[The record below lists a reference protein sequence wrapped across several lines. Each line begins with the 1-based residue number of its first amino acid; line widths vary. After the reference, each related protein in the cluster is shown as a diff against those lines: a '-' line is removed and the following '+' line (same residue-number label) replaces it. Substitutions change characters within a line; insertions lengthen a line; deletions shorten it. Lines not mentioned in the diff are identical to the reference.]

1 MSVDFGGTNEEA
13 TIGSLIFDAMRTHM
27 VGLIGKMFA
36 NYVRRHRAEKRLL
49 FSHYVIR
56 DRNRPN
62 KVIALTV
69 APAGDYWTRRC
80 PTPGGQKY

>member
-1 MSVDFGGTNEEA
+1 MSVDFGGANQEV
-13 TIGSLIFDAMRTHM
+13 TIGGLIFNAMHTQM

-36 NYVRRHRAEKRLL
+36 NYLQRHRAEKWLS
-49 FSHYVIR
+49 FSDCVIG

-80 PTPGGQKY
+80 STPGGQNY

>member
-1 MSVDFGGTNEEA
+1 MSVDFGGANQEA
-13 TIGSLIFDAMRTHM
+13 TIGGLIFDAMHTQM
-27 VGLIGKMFA
+27 VGLIGKVFA
-36 NYVRRHRAEKRLL
+36 DYVQRYRAEKWLL
-49 FSHYVIR
+49 FSDYVIG

-80 PTPGGQKY
+80 PTPGGQNC

>member
-1 MSVDFGGTNEEA
+1 M
-13 TIGSLIFDAMRTHM
+13 LDAMRTQM

-36 NYVRRHRAEKRLL
+36 NYVQRDRAEKWLL
-49 FSHYVIR
+49 FSDYVFG
-56 DRNRPN
+56 DWNRPN

-80 PTPGGQKY
+80 PTPGGQNY